1 MKSGAVSGHT
11 VITNV
16 WRSFSPE
23 PSFSPS
29 AFLNV
34 GRERR
39 VRMSKRQTF
48 WHIQVKGLS
57 LSHGNSKS
65 VWHLLIHL

>member
-1 MKSGAVSGHT
+1 MKSGAVSGHM

-16 WRSFSPE
+16 WCSFSPE

-48 WHIQVKGLS
+48 WHMQVKGLCHCLMETQS
-57 LSHGNSKS
+57 QCG
-65 VWHLLIHL
+65 IY